1 MARFPASPNY
11 QGLFAP
17 SRVEA
22 DIRDLEVD
30 GEVPG
35 DLEGAFH
42 RVAPDPQ
49 LPPLL
54 RDDIWFNGDG
64 MVSMFRFRGG
74 RIDFKQR
81 RARTDK
87 FILEESAGRA
97 LFGAYRNPLT
107 DDPSVRGRYR
117 GTANTNVL
125 VHGGQLLALK
135 EDSPALAMD
144 PLTLETKGY
153 TDFGGRVTS
162 QTFTA
167 HPKIDP
173 RTGHMCAFGY
183 AAKGLLTRDMAYYEI
198 SPQGRVEREVW
209 FELPYYC
216 MMHDYGLTEHYAVFH
231 VIPIVGSWERLQA
244 GLPHFGF
251 DTGKPIHL
259 GVLPRDGQAADIRWF
274 TAPNCFASHVMN
286 AFEDG
291 TVIHFDVPMA
301 KGNAFPFFPDVHG
314 APFDPE
320 KAHCHMTRWT
330 VDMGSRGN
338 EFAGMRRLAD
348 VKGEFPRI
356 DDRYVSR
363 AYRYGFLLAQD
374 FSRPLQLPGGRSAT
388 GMMMNLLARL
398 DHATGDV
405 QTYWAGPTST
415 LQEPCFVPR
424 SPAAPEGEGY
434 LLAVANRLAES
445 RSDLL
450 IFDAQHLA
458 QGPIATVKLELR
470 LRPALH
476 GNWTPEQQLERTG
489 ADRLP

>member
-22 DIRDLEVD
+22 DISDLEVD
-30 GEVPG
+30 GEVPAAI
-35 DLEGAFH
+35 EGAFH

-64 MVSMFRFRGG
+64 MVSMFRFRRG

-87 FILEESAGRA
+87 FILEERAGRP

-107 DDPSVRGRYR
+107 DDSSVRGRYR

-125 VHGGQLLALK
+125 VHGGRLLALK
-135 EDSPALAMD
+135 EDSPPLEMD
-144 PLTLETKGY
+144 PDSLETRGY
-153 TDFGGRVTS
+153 TDFGGGVTS

-198 SPQGRVEREVW
+198 SPLGRVEREVW

-251 DTGKPIHL
+251 DTSKPIHL
-259 GVLPRDGQAADIRWF
+259 GVLPRDGEARDIRWF

-286 AFEDG
+286 AFEEG
-291 TVIHFDVPMA
+291 TLIHFDVPMA

-314 APFDPE
+314 AAFDPE

-330 VDMGSRGN
+330 VDLASPGDG
-338 EFAGMRRLAD
+338 FAGMRRLAD

-398 DHATGDV
+398 DHATGEL

-415 LQEPCFVPR
+415 LQEPCFVP
-424 SPAAPEGEGY
+424 SSQTAAEGEGY
-434 LLAVANRLAES
+434 LLAVANRLADS

-458 QGPIATVKLELR
+458 DGPIATVRLELR

-476 GNWTPEQQLERTG
+476 GNWTPQQQLAAPR

>member
-1 MARFPASPNY
+1 
-11 QGLFAP
+11 
-17 SRVEA
+17 
-22 DIRDLEVD
+22 
-30 GEVPG
+30 
-35 DLEGAFH
+35 
-42 RVAPDPQ
+42 
-49 LPPLL
+49 
-54 RDDIWFNGDG
+54 
-64 MVSMFRFRGG
+64 
-74 RIDFKQR
+74 
-81 RARTDK
+81 
-87 FILEESAGRA
+87 
-97 LFGAYRNPLT
+97 
-107 DDPSVRGRYR
+107 
-117 GTANTNVL
+117 
-125 VHGGQLLALK
+125 
-135 EDSPALAMD
+135 
-144 PLTLETKGY
+144 
-153 TDFGGRVTS
+153 
-162 QTFTA
+162 
-167 HPKIDP
+167 
-173 RTGHMCAFGY
+173 
-183 AAKGLLTRDMAYYEI
+183 
-198 SPQGRVEREVW
+198 
-209 FELPYYC
+209 
-216 MMHDYGLTEHYAVFH
+216 
-231 VIPIVGSWERLQA
+231 
-244 GLPHFGF
+244 
-251 DTGKPIHL
+251 
-259 GVLPRDGQAADIRWF
+259 
-274 TAPNCFASHVMN
+274 MN